1 MSLAERQAYQ
11 RQKQLQFL
19 KDQGLIKDETDVR
32 GGAGA
37 ASPDTRSVVS
47 GGAAE
52 TTVSF
57 PGRLTSQNRG
67 GGRFST

>member
-19 KDQGLIKDETDVR
+19 KDQGLIEDAADVR

-37 ASPDTRSVVS
+37 SPSETGSTSSV
-47 GGAAE
+47 GGAPAE
-52 TTVSF
+52 SAVSF
-57 PGRLTSQNRG
+57 PGRLTPR
-67 GGRFST
+67 RFVKR